1 MSLFQLSGYRNLR
14 NASVH
19 SVSKVTGFSRQ
30 QIIDILFSSGF
41 NLLDIQFNKLNEAH
55 LEVLAIEY
63 TRAIKSYHKNILK
76 RFNELKPQEKKD
88 FNVFFS
94 KFNRS
99 RTRFWNTVDFSFG
112 DEVTFPTKLDDK
124 AIKEFFYDLVCEI
137 DFQNFG
143 SLKIEAVEDSEIFEN
158 AFSRIRHKIKLR
170 YVKVSKVLDFRSLV
184 CSFIIGGHYYIFS
197 DEEDNSIEVLL
208 KNSFSRLSMIKREAL
223 NQINILKFQIK
234 WKTLN
239 TLYGKLNKATYQIQI
254 SNYY

>member
-1 MSLFQLSGYRNLR
+1 MSLFQLSEYRNLR

-30 QIIDILFSSGF
+30 QIINILFSSGF
-41 NLLDIQFNKLNEAH
+41 NLLEIQFNKLNEAH

-76 RFNELKPQEKKD
+76 RFDELNPQEKKD
-88 FNVFFS
+88 FNAFFS
-94 KFNRS
+94 KFDS
-99 RTRFWNTVDFSFG
+99 RKTNFWNTFNLGFT
-112 DEVTFPTKLDDK
+112 DEDTFPTKLDDES
-124 AIKEFFYDLVCEI
+124 IKEFFYDLVCEI

-143 SLKIEAVEDSEIFEN
+143 SLRMVSVEESDRFEN

-170 YVKVSKVLDFRSLV
+170 QIKVSNVLDFRSLV
-184 CSFIIGGHYYIFS
+184 CSFIICGHYYIFS

-208 KNSFSRLSMIKREAL
+208 KNSFSRLSIMKREAL
-223 NQINILKFQIK
+223 NQINNLKFQIK

-239 TLYGKLNKATYQIQI
+239 TLYRKLNKATYQIQI